1 MNSYADVAEA
11 RQDKRAKAELDKKAE
26 QKAQQAKIRERKKKE
41 QKELEI
47 MTKPIKQSLE
57 RMEW

>member
-1 MNSYADVAEA
+1 M
-11 RQDKRAKAELDKKAE
+11 DKKAE